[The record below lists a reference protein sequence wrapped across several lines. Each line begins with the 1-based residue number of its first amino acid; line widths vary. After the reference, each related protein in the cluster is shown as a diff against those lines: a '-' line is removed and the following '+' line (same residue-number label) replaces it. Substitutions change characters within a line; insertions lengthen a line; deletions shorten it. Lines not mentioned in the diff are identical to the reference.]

1 MENPI
6 YSEPRNLPTAHDYQM
21 ADRIWQRVSPDL
33 TPYPELRDSPVPA
46 PQPSTPVRENNNNTD
61 LLPGAE
67 ANPCCMGSLAQPSA
81 DVVAGFIDEEL
92 AVRRACLSLSQRLY
106 QENIRQLL
114 RHIAKE
120 RSAAARQLKSAYYLI
135 TGTCHI
141 PSITMEQPHW
151 HCLQEA
157 LRACYHQESCSGLNY
172 ARAADEAEDICL
184 QKLFQQLSRQAFCR
198 AEEILITLGTVI
210 R

>member
-33 TPYPELRDSPVPA
+33 TPYPELRDPPA
-46 PQPSTPVRENNNNTD
+46 PAHQLATPSPERDNTD
-61 LLPGAE
+61 LLPGAA
-67 ANPCCMGSLAQPSA
+67 ANPCCMGSLAQPST

-92 AVRRACLSLSQRLY
+92 AVRRACLALSQRLY

-120 RSAAARQLKSAYYLI
+120 RAAAARQLKSAYYLI

-151 HCLQEA
+151 RCLQEA
-157 LRACYHQESCSGLNY
+157 LRSCYHQESCSGLNY

-198 AEEILITLGTVI
+198 AEEILTTLGTVI